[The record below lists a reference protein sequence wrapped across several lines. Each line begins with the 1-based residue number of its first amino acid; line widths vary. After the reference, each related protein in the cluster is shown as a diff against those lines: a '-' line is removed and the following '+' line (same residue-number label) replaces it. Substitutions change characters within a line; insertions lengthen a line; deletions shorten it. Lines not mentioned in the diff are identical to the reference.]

1 MLLNPDRIRVSLRRL
16 HSARPDV
23 FGADEHRF
31 LLNPPIPDAEAS
43 AFESEHNVRLPVEY
57 RHFLTTIGNGGAGPF
72 YGVFPFGM
80 MDVGFGRASWIDHQ
94 GIVGKL
100 SEPFLPG
107 DKATTSTK
115 TDRLDPS
122 PLNGAI
128 PICLIGCALRIW
140 LVIAGER
147 TGHLWY
153 DGRAENSGLSPLS
166 NADGSPT
173 TFAMWYEDWL
183 ISCLRDARL
192 N

>member
-1 MLLNPDRIRVSLRRL
+1 MLLNPDRIRVSLSRL

-31 LLNPPIPDAEAS
+31 IPSTRPSLKPPAA
-43 AFESEHNVRLPVEY
+43 AFESEHNVQLPVEH

-72 YGVFPFGM
+72 YGVSPFGM

-107 DKATTSTK
+107 DKSTTWTK
-115 TDRLDPS
+115 ADHLNPS
-122 PLNGAI
+122 PLKHAI

-140 LVIAGER
+140 LVIAGEKA
-147 TGHLWY
+147 GHLWY
-153 DGRAENSGLSPLS
+153 DGRVEHSGLSPLTT
-166 NADGSPT
+166 PT
-173 TFAMWYEDWL
+173 APPPPLPCGTKTG
-183 ISCLRDARL
+183 
-192 N
+192 